1 MKLSKRE
8 LILLILVFVIAAGA
22 LYYTRFYTP
31 IKDDIKVLQD
41 ESDDLMIKI
50 NNLNMQKN
58 RIPDLKNELSTL
70 QNEFSELTSDFLL
83 GWDEPLLLV
92 YLENMIGDNAIKKKS
107 TFYLSEPEAYYS
119 SGTIDLE
126 LVTNYPNLKGIIKE
140 LEEAPYYNK
149 IQAIDVKKQ
158 SGEDNKGDLA
168 VTISTVFYTQDDP
181 DFIQDDYD
189 FMTPDHGKENIFE

>member
-1 MKLSKRE
+1 
-8 LILLILVFVIAAGA
+8 
-22 LYYTRFYTP
+22 
-31 IKDDIKVLQD
+31 
-41 ESDDLMIKI
+41 
-50 NNLNMQKN
+50 
-58 RIPDLKNELSTL
+58 
-70 QNEFSELTSDFLL
+70 
-83 GWDEPLLLV
+83 
-92 YLENMIGDNAIKKKS
+92 MIGDNAINKKS

-149 IQAIDVKKQ
+149 IQTIDVKKL

-189 FMTPDHGKENIFE
+189 FMTPDHRKENIFE